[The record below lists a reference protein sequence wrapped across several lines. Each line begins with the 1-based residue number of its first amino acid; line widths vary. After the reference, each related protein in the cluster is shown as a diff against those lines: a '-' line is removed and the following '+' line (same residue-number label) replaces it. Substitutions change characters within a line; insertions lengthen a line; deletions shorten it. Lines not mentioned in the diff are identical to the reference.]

1 MNIECEVLTEG
12 QDTIIVSF
20 DAELG
25 FDDYGMG
32 VSIGS
37 KEFKKPG
44 EFRYKWLASDL
55 TRYEVELL
63 ITALVFTLDHLP
75 KEPNICNDCAEK
87 EDE

>member
-1 MNIECEVLTEG
+1 MYIECEVPTEG
-12 QDTIIVSF
+12 HDTIIVSF

-25 FDDYGMG
+25 FDDCGMG

-55 TRYEVELL
+55 TRYEVEQLVS
-63 ITALVFTLDHLP
+63 ALVFTLDHLP
-75 KEPNICNDCAEK
+75 QESDICNECASQEAS
-87 EDE
+87 